1 VGRAD
6 GTPADDL
13 RRERDEA
20 IAYARAL
27 EHELGRA
34 RGRIKRLERAAWS
47 RTARRRRFA
56 AAGRR
61 LRALWR
67 T

>member
-1 VGRAD
+1 VGRAERD
-6 GTPADDL
+6 PAVEL

-20 IAYARAL
+20 IAYARAV

-61 LRALWR
+61 LRALVR